1 MQNRETKMR
10 FAQWARLQKPARCG
24 LRWGAWYPVM
34 VLTPREAQ
42 LWVRG
47 RAIPVARSL
56 LELRSTP
63 PREWTVARTASAS
76 DPYLVCPACRHRARL
91 PDSHVATLRCP
102 RCNELFAI
110 AWDDR
115 SSGPPS
121 REITVPSRDEL
132 RADQRMSRRR
142 MPSDRRSGDDR
153 REVERRTIGWAPLPA
168 DRRQVERRV
177 QLYRRSGWDRRGI
190 MERRRATSW

>member
-1 MQNRETKMR
+1 MR
-10 FAQWARLQKPARCG
+10 VAQWARLQKPARCG

-47 RAIPVARSL
+47 RGIAVARSL

-76 DPYLVCPACRHRARL
+76 DPYLVCPACRHRAHL

-102 RCNELFAI
+102 RCNDLFAI
-110 AWDDR
+110 AWDDA
-115 SSGPPS
+115 PV
-121 REITVPSRDEL
+121 EPSRDQL
-132 RADQRMSRRR
+132 KPDQRMTRRR
-142 MPSDRRSGDDR
+142 MSGDRRTGDDSR
-153 REVERRTIGWAPLPA
+153 DTEHRVA
-168 DRRQVERRV
+168 ERRV
-177 QLYRRSGWDRRGI
+177 QVDRRGGV
-190 MERRRATSW
+190 ERRRRAIAP